1 MRRGQKGWGG
11 DRCARISR
19 SGKSLLVNYFARLS
33 VGRSVRMSAR
43 AIGSIAYDRELK
55 MQRERTVL
63 S

>member
-1 MRRGQKGWGG
+1 ML
-11 DRCARISR
+11 I
-19 SGKSLLVNYFARLS
+19 NYFARLS

-43 AIGSIAYDRELK
+43 AIGSIVSDRELK